1 METQIPRLHFSL
13 NYFDSRLTDIQS
25 VHSPK
30 TSGTL
35 GPQSSVLEYYVQSS
49 TIFRNGWINFMKLKR
64 LVRVYNKK
72 ESVFLSFTKVIKA
85 NLYFRSNIILWLIYT
100 KYICM

>member
-49 TIFRNGWINFMKLKR
+49 TVFRNGWINFMKLKR
-64 LVRVYNKK
+64 LVWVYNKK

-85 NLYFRSNIILWLIYT
+85 NLYFRLNIILWLIYT